1 MDAGDDF
8 ISNLQLVM
16 ISYNRGLSIMQY
28 LFNIHENIQTG
39 K

>member
-16 ISYNRGLSIMQY
+16 INYNRGISIMQY
-28 LFNIHENIQTG
+28 LFNIQENLENG